1 MSDTP
6 AVAVMPTSI
15 SSRFNPLTIP
25 EIIAMI
31 GQLIPLTHRATY
43 TDPFN
48 PTRTT
53 TTFIFA
59 PRDLLACTAVSRAWR
74 RVLLPILW
82 RSYDSALMR
91 YVPLAA
97 LQINSV
103 HFQSFRDQFGHHH
116 PGPFYSTNL
125 RRLIISQQHSWTVP
139 FMLSNPGLQHLTWT
153 GLGHPFLDREYSA
166 LMKLANLR
174 DLCLSN
180 WNLIGRQ
187 LALVLCASPQLSR
200 LSLSSIDGVQD
211 LEGMSTLYA
220 LEEISLGFVPLNSL
234 CLLDLVRFCP
244 SLRRISFLGTWIPE
258 QERDLMTLSKR
269 MRVCCPDLCSIQ
281 FTAAY
286 CFGTDMFNTLED
298 PEYAAMAQSAQNLN
312 RFAMEIPCLGP
323 MLTSSLISQFESLV
337 AVNLCI
343 RRRIQHHHPHDGG
356 GIDGGGNG
364 TGAGAGAG
372 AGTGIGSFDCTQ
384 HSDIVNTA
392 RILSTCSRLQVFRL
406 SSAEDVIE
414 TDAVLGLFATPWACL
429 GLEVLSLDQI
439 SLVAGWKQDRQNSMV
454 DTFEGDGWYVQ
465 SKANMSLASVAR
477 KATTATDLAALAHLG
492 MTTSGTTVPNEL
504 DAVLWTFGSEFRK
517 KLLPQIGLLTALRE
531 FRLNKVPYVRDT
543 IV

>member
-234 CLLDLVRFCP
+234 CLLDLDFKHLQSSPGVPVVECRRRDRDGCCTRTIRD
-244 SLRRISFLGTWIPE
+244 SLGMPWTRGLVAR
-258 QERDLMTLSKR
+258 
-269 MRVCCPDLCSIQ
+269 PDLVGCRVEARSTE
-281 FTAAY
+281 F
-286 CFGTDMFNTLED
+286 
-298 PEYAAMAQSAQNLN
+298 
-312 RFAMEIPCLGP
+312 
-323 MLTSSLISQFESLV
+323 
-337 AVNLCI
+337 
-343 RRRIQHHHPHDGG
+343 DGG
-356 GIDGGGNG
+356 
-364 TGAGAGAG
+364 
-372 AGTGIGSFDCTQ
+372 
-384 HSDIVNTA
+384 HV
-392 RILSTCSRLQVFRL
+392 
-406 SSAEDVIE
+406 
-414 TDAVLGLFATPWACL
+414 
-429 GLEVLSLDQI
+429 
-439 SLVAGWKQDRQNSMV
+439 
-454 DTFEGDGWYVQ
+454 
-465 SKANMSLASVAR
+465 
-477 KATTATDLAALAHLG
+477 
-492 MTTSGTTVPNEL
+492 
-504 DAVLWTFGSEFRK
+504 
-517 KLLPQIGLLTALRE
+517 
-531 FRLNKVPYVRDT
+531 
-543 IV
+543 